1 MNVWFRTVYRL
12 DVVGPGALS
21 DLTLC
26 FSPFGC
32 LQNVV
37 VSTKVLVVNTGGGVT
52 VVLGNKGTGV
62 VLLPAEDGPEVS
74 SGMGGMLRDPVES
87 GMEGVLWGPVDN
99 GMERMLWDPVES
111 GIGGIVRDLVDTG
124 HVGQRVLTM
133 VEVVVPMSREV
144 ELPLI

>member
-21 DLTLC
+21 DLTSYFLP
-26 FSPFGC
+26 FSY

-37 VSTKVLVVNTGGGVT
+37 VSTKVLVVNTGGGAT
-52 VVLGNKGTGV
+52 VVLGKKGTGV
-62 VLLPAEDGPEVS
+62 DLPPVEDGPVVS

-87 GMEGVLWGPVDN
+87 GK
-99 GMERMLWDPVES
+99 
-111 GIGGIVRDLVDTG
+111 GGIVRDVVDTG

-133 VEVVVPMSREV
+133 VEVVVPISREV
-144 ELPLI
+144 ELPLT

>member
-12 DVVGPGALS
+12 DVVGPRALS
-21 DLTLC
+21 VLTWC

-37 VSTKVLVVNTGGGVT
+37 VSTKVLVVNNGGGTT
-52 VVLGNKGTGV
+52 VVLGNKGTSV
-62 VLLPAEDGPEVS
+62 DLRPVEEGPVVS
-74 SGMGGMLRDPVES
+74 SGMIGMVPGPVES
-87 GMEGVLWGPVDN
+87 GMEGVLRGPVDS
-99 GMERMLWDPVES
+99 GMERVL
-111 GIGGIVRDLVDTG
+111 RDLVDTG